1 MISLPLS
8 PAADDIR
15 DDPAWQRV
23 ESQDSPEDSSMTGV
37 LLIAGVAMAFILL
50 VAGFLHH
57 RGIVRMR
64 TRMAKVE
71 TEMGILPPEEDQTAL
86 PLAVLAATRKLKSS
100 VRRLSVS
107 MSSNSIRRRS
117 SVDFKLSFVSVGRRS
132 SVDAPDANRP
142 SCGVPRPTITIPTRP
157 CVETPG
163 RMTSRGNT
171 PSSSRD
177 KLSTPDK
184 ISTAG
189 RQARGTRIDEDTVRI
204 TFDIFDRDQLNGIFT
219 AELSNALRHLGL
231 ASRTEHAKKILADYE
246 TKTTNG
252 KMTYHDFRALV
263 DELQSFKLPLASRLP
278 PPHPGVVLS
287 LEQVLQSSA
296 QTLASNGDDAEKLF
310 ARTCEA
316 GGTETRSCRAANA
329 PHRQRRLLTWKEL
342 CPPAKA
348 DSHITDHVAMLM
360 ERVDEPTIV
369 EAFMRMDADGNGKIE
384 LRELH
389 AILAE
394 LDGSITE
401 ADAEAVMIACDH
413 SGDGK
418 VSLIELLKAKTQEK
432 RYKTQDIATLSVVKD
447 VALAMHEGINEAV
460 ELVVEEV
467 KKEVADQ
474 LPPAP
479 PLPPPLRESRRTSES
494 WEVAPHNE
502 FQLRNSVVR
511 ENATLMVAHVNGV
524 ALAMHESINE
534 AMRLVVEEE
543 KKEVADPLPPAPTLP
558 PPRES
563 RRKSR
568 RTSGSWEVAQRND
581 SQLRN
586 SVIRAKRDPDQK
598 SHDQI
603 VYHL

>member
-1 MISLPLS
+1 M
-8 PAADDIR
+8 
-15 DDPAWQRV
+15 
-23 ESQDSPEDSSMTGV
+23 
-37 LLIAGVAMAFILL
+37 
-50 VAGFLHH
+50 
-57 RGIVRMR
+57 
-64 TRMAKVE
+64 
-71 TEMGILPPEEDQTAL
+71 
-86 PLAVLAATRKLKSS
+86 
-100 VRRLSVS
+100 
-107 MSSNSIRRRS
+107 
-117 SVDFKLSFVSVGRRS
+117 
-132 SVDAPDANRP
+132 
-142 SCGVPRPTITIPTRP
+142 
-157 CVETPG
+157 
-163 RMTSRGNT
+163 
-171 PSSSRD
+171 
-177 KLSTPDK
+177 
-184 ISTAG
+184 
-189 RQARGTRIDEDTVRI
+189 
-204 TFDIFDRDQLNGIFT
+204 TFDIFDRDLSNGIFT

-246 TKTTNG
+246 NKATDG
-252 KMTYHDFRALV
+252 KMTYYDFRALV

-278 PPHPGVVLS
+278 PPHPGVVLR

-296 QTLASNGDDAEKLF
+296 QTFAGNGDDAEKELKLV

-316 GGTETRSCRAANA
+316 GRTETQSCRAANA

-432 RYKTQDIATLSVVKD
+432 RNKTQDIATLRVAHVKD
-447 VALAMHEGINEAV
+447 VALVMHESINEAV
-460 ELVVEEV
+460 ELVVEEE
-467 KKEVADQ
+467 KEEVADQ

-479 PLPPPLRESRRTSES
+479 PLPPPRESRRTSGS

-502 FQLRNSVVR
+502 FQLRNPVIG

-534 AMRLVVEEE
+534 AVRLVVEEE
-543 KKEVADPLPPAPTLP
+543 KKEVADLLPPAPTLP

-568 RTSGSWEVAQRND
+568 RTSGSWEVAPRNE

-586 SVIRAKRDPDQK
+586 SVIRAKRDPGQN